1 MEILDQIRVEL
12 QPFDA
17 QLIAV
22 SKTKPVSDLSTLYAH
37 GQRIFGENYVQELVE
52 KQAVL
57 PSDIRWHFIGH
68 LQRNKVKYIASFVDT
83 IHAVDSVE
91 LLEEIEKQAAKHKR
105 NINILLQFHI
115 AQEESKFGLST
126 DLTKNEA
133 LNVISERQKTLAHVQ
148 IVGVMGMATFSDDK
162 SLVENE
168 FKSLKNIFNIL
179 KKTIFADNSSF
190 KEISMGMSDDFKI
203 ALREGAT
210 MVRIGSLLFGKR

>member
-1 MEILDQIRVEL
+1 MKILDQIRLEL

-17 QLIAV
+17 KLIAV
-22 SKTKPVSDLSTLYAH
+22 SKTKPIADLSALYAH

-52 KQAVL
+52 KQAAL
-57 PSDIRWHFIGH
+57 PTDIRWHFIGH

-83 IHAVDSVE
+83 IHAVDSIE

-105 NINILLQFHI
+105 NINVLLQFHI

-126 DLTKNEA
+126 DLVQNEA
-133 LNVISERQKTLAHVQ
+133 LKNILTRQKTLENVN
-148 IVGVMGMATFSDDK
+148 IIGVMGMATFSDDK
-162 SLVENE
+162 KMVENE
-168 FKSLKNIFNIL
+168 FKKLKSIFDIL
-179 KKTIFADNSSF
+179 KKTIFANNSNF